1 MARAKFVAAYGHC
14 RRPSTL
20 VSAANMALK
29 MGDAASAAS
38 EYEEALHMH
47 SLHGGLFKPSVV
59 AVVEK
64 KLGEAR
70 ATLQQRGVVLSPKT
84 KPSPST
90 ASTSP
95 LLEEVERQ
103 ASELVSKMASLWMN
117 ATGRA
122 PAAPEREPAPPSL
135 SGLEL
140 RAWQRRG
147 LAMRAARAR
156 AARPTVR
163 ARLVAALLTAAHVLL
178 VCGVLAFVVAMVHV
192 AWASRGDACR
202 GLAAARGT
210 LTLANAT
217 LADVQ
222 EGSGAAMVS
231 LVVIEPAASLVSLV
245 ASAAAGSA
253 AAAEAG
259 EWLSGA
265 AAAVLAAYW
274 HALAEFDDTCRARA
288 APPACVKARRPRAG
302 RALAAPARTA
312 RQLSC
317 GVWALCSRT
326 VPLLAA
332 VQAAYPLCG
341 AAPPSSAS
349 SAGGVA
355 CS

>member
-1 MARAKFVAAYGHC
+1 M
-14 RRPSTL
+14 
-20 VSAANMALK
+20 
-29 MGDAASAAS
+29 
-38 EYEEALHMH
+38 
-47 SLHGGLFKPSVV
+47 
-59 AVVEK
+59 
-64 KLGEAR
+64 
-70 ATLQQRGVVLSPKT
+70 
-84 KPSPST
+84 
-90 ASTSP
+90 
-95 LLEEVERQ
+95 
-103 ASELVSKMASLWMN
+103 
-117 ATGRA
+117 
-122 PAAPEREPAPPSL
+122 
-135 SGLEL
+135 
-140 RAWQRRG
+140 
-147 LAMRAARAR
+147 
-156 AARPTVR
+156 
-163 ARLVAALLTAAHVLL
+163 
-178 VCGVLAFVVAMVHV
+178 CGVLALVLATLHV

-274 HALAEFDDTCRARA
+274 HALAELDETCRARA
-288 APPACVKARRPRAG
+288 APPACVKARRPHAA
-302 RALAAPARTA
+302 ALAAPARTA

-349 SAGGVA
+349 NAGGVA